1 MLEATLEAT
10 HSSILVWRIPQT
22 EECGG
27 LQPMGSQKSDTN
39 EQLTLRLSVTS
50 GCHVGQDNAVK
61 LV

>member
-1 MLEATLEAT
+1 MAT

-22 EECGG
+22 EESGG

-61 LV
+61 RV

>member
-1 MLEATLEAT
+1 MAT
-10 HSSILVWRIPQT
+10 HSSVLARRIPQT

-39 EQLTLRLSVTS
+39 EQLTLSLSVTS